1 MQEIVL
7 KNLIKDY
14 RSNEAYKSLRTNI
27 EFSGADKK
35 VIVFTSC
42 TPNEGKSTV
51 SLSLAAS
58 LAEGEKK
65 VLFIDADLRK
75 SVLLGRHKV
84 VGDLK
89 GLSHFLSGQA
99 ELKDVITKTQDPN
112 LSVIFAGV
120 VPPNPAE
127 LLGNKKFAGLING
140 ARKSYDYV
148 IIDAPP
154 LGSVIDAA
162 IIAKNC
168 DASVLVIEKM
178 NNLAIIPAR
187 SGSKGLKDKNI
198 KLLNGKPL
206 IAYSIEAAKK
216 SEIYSHILVS
226 TDSERYGEIAIQ
238 YGAEVPFYRSE
249 ENASDVA
256 SSWDVVKEV
265 LKKYQ
270 EMGIVFD
277 TFTLLQPTSPLR
289 KYEDIKKA
297 YELFKEKDA
306 IAVVSVC
313 EMEHSPLWS
322 NTLPENNSLS
332 GFLRADSNK
341 QRQKLETFYRIN
353 GAIYMA
359 DVKAFLENTNLY
371 REDCYAYKMPAERS
385 IDIDTEL
392 DFKIAE
398 TIINQ

>member
-1 MQEIVL
+1 
-7 KNLIKDY
+7 
-14 RSNEAYKSLRTNI
+14 
-27 EFSGADKK
+27 
-35 VIVFTSC
+35 
-42 TPNEGKSTV
+42 
-51 SLSLAAS
+51 
-58 LAEGEKK
+58 
-65 VLFIDADLRK
+65 
-75 SVLLGRHKV
+75 
-84 VGDLK
+84 
-89 GLSHFLSGQA
+89 
-99 ELKDVITKTQDPN
+99 
-112 LSVIFAGV
+112 
-120 VPPNPAE
+120 
-127 LLGNKKFAGLING
+127 
-140 ARKSYDYV
+140 
-148 IIDAPP
+148 
-154 LGSVIDAA
+154 
-162 IIAKNC
+162 
-168 DASVLVIEKM
+168 M

-265 LKKYQ
+265 LRKYM
-270 EMGIVFD
+270 EMGVEFD

-289 KYEDIKKA
+289 KTEDILNA
-297 YELFKEKDA
+297 YQIFKEKNA
-306 IAVVSVC
+306 TAVVSVC

-322 NTLPENNSLS
+322 NTLPEDNSLS
-332 GFLRADSNK
+332 GFLKSESNK

-359 DVKAFLENTNLY
+359 DVEEFLKDTNLY
-371 REDCYAYKMPAERS
+371 RDNCYAYKMSAERS